1 MTFEIYDING
11 NAVQADNILSYE
23 LVSETSAACD
33 GLQIK
38 FICAESCVKIGKII
52 ARRGGEKIFCGFA
65 DKQKS
70 VLTDGGYIYVYARS
84 GGSVLVDNEAIPCEY
99 RHPTSK
105 QLWLCCA
112 EPFGIKFALPQVAS
126 QGSYAVQKGKSC
138 YAAIND
144 FMLYTHGT
152 AIYVSQENELKA
164 FEKNGDIIAAD
175 ENDVIS
181 AAVVYDRSAV
191 ISRVDYK
198 INPADK
204 YIYHLESKLAAENSV
219 LRRRLVNLSA
229 LPPWQRDKKCVQM
242 LKNSEK
248 SFCTVQVVFSRDAD
262 FKLAGRVTLPF
273 KGFEGQAFTVM
284 KTIRAKNAGGET
296 TTVHFIP
303 ETEEGY
309 LNYVAEQK
317 L

>member
-1 MTFEIYDING
+1 MH
-11 NAVQADNILSYE
+11 
-23 LVSETSAACD
+23 C
-33 GLQIK
+33 
-38 FICAESCVKIGKII
+38 
-52 ARRGGEKIFCGFA
+52 R
-65 DKQKS
+65 
-70 VLTDGGYIYVYARS
+70 
-84 GGSVLVDNEAIPCEY
+84 
-99 RHPTSK
+99 
-105 QLWLCCA
+105 
-112 EPFGIKFALPQVAS
+112 
-126 QGSYAVQKGKSC
+126 SYAVQKGKSC

-144 FMLYTHGT
+144 FMLYTNGT
-152 AIYVSQENELKA
+152 AIYVSPENELKA
-164 FEKNGDIIAAD
+164 FEKNGDRIAAD

-273 KGFEGQAFTVM
+273 KGFEGQDFIVM